1 LHSFFL
7 LFALQILLKMKKYFL
22 SFFFLSLMTITL
34 CGQKNEVKINLKY
47 DQNYS
52 LSYDEAI
59 DAYKQL
65 AANYKTTRLMEMGPT
80 DIGKPLH
87 LFIISNDRD
96 FDPAAIRKK
105 GKSIILIINGIH
117 PGEPEGID
125 ASIQFAWDILKNKDG
140 LQKYLENTV
149 LAIVPVYNIDG
160 ALNRSQYYRLN
171 QNGPEFKG
179 SRRNAK
185 NLDLNRDFSKQD
197 SKNARTFAK
206 IYQYLNPDV
215 FLDTHTTNGSDHQY
229 VLTLIPTQFQRM
241 QPEMSEFFKEK
252 MIPGLYEKMRMNSKY
267 GMIPYVQ
274 SAGRGGIKTGIT
286 GFEDHPY
293 YSTGYAAMFNCFAFM
308 TENLVYA
315 PFPDRVRSVY
325 DFMVQLLAFT
335 SENGKE
341 IRSLKI
347 NAENEVRT
355 RKEFV
360 IDWSLDMTR
369 YEKLL
374 FKGYEYEQT
383 TTPISKRTTGFYN
396 HNKPWTDTIP
406 YYDFFKPAL
415 IVKAPIAY
423 VVPQAWD
430 DVITRMKL
438 NGVEMSSFKNDT
450 TIDVESYYIDKNE
463 PSQRATQGH
472 FMNTKTEV
480 RAVAQKMHY
489 FAGDYIIYVNQKS
502 NKYIVSMLEPNAPS
516 SFFTWNFFDPILEGG
531 EFFSIWGFESH
542 AKEMLDKDPVLLAE
556 FDKKLASDSEFAKD
570 PVAQLQYIYQ
580 KAPQSEVDK
589 GNNLYPVAR
598 IIKRTEPGLLK

>member
-1 LHSFFL
+1 MLLSEKTGSSESMNNRIFKEFFIGFSLISISPLKDLIPTKNVLKPEFWFAFFL
-7 LFALQILLKMKKYFL
+7 LFAIQILLKMKKCLIPLLLILLTAISL
-22 SFFFLSLMTITL
+22 S
-34 CGQKNEVKINLKY
+34 GQQSEVKINLRY

-52 LSYDEAI
+52 LSYYEAI

-65 AANYKTTRLMEMGPT
+65 ASKYKTTRLMEMGPT

-87 LFIISNDRD
+87 LFIISNDGD
-96 FDPAAIRKK
+96 FDPVSIRKK

-125 ASIQFAWDILKNKDG
+125 ATIQFAWDILKNKDG
-140 LQKYLENTV
+140 IRKYLDNTV
-149 LAIVPVYNIDG
+149 IAILPVYNIDG

-171 QNGPEFKG
+171 QNGPELKG

-206 IYQYLNPDV
+206 IYHFLDPDV

-229 VLTLIPTQFQRM
+229 ALTLIPTQFQRM
-241 QPEMSEFFKEK
+241 QPEMSVFFREK
-252 MIPGLYEKMRMNSKY
+252 MIPGLYEKMKQYSRY

-274 SAGRGGIKTGIT
+274 TAGRGGIKTGIT

-293 YSTGYAAMFNCFAFM
+293 YSTGYAALFNCFAFM

-315 PFPDRVRSVY
+315 AFPDRVRSVY

-341 IRSLKI
+341 IRDLKI
-347 NAENEVRT
+347 KAENEVKT
-355 RKEFV
+355 QKEFV
-360 IDWSLDMTR
+360 LDWSLDMTR
-369 YEKLL
+369 SEKLL

-383 TTPISKRTTGFYN
+383 TTPISKRTTGIYN

-406 YYDFFKPAL
+406 YYDFFNPSL
-415 IVKAPIAY
+415 TVKAPLAY
-423 VVPQAWD
+423 VIPQAWD
-430 DVITRMKL
+430 DVILRMKI
-438 NGVEMSSFKNDT
+438 NGVEMSRFMKDT
-450 TIDVESYYIDKNE
+450 TIEVESYYIDKNE

-472 FMNTKTEV
+472 FINTKTEIRPV
-480 RAVAQKMHY
+480 VQKMHY
-489 FAGDYIIYVNQKS
+489 FAGDYVIYVNQKS
-502 NKYIVSMLEPNAPS
+502 NKYIVSMLEPNAPG

-542 AKEMLDKDPVLLAE
+542 AKE
-556 FDKKLASDSEFAKD
+556 
-570 PVAQLQYIYQ
+570 
-580 KAPQSEVDK
+580 
-589 GNNLYPVAR
+589 
-598 IIKRTEPGLLK
+598 

>member
-1 LHSFFL
+1 
-7 LFALQILLKMKKYFL
+7 MKKSIISILFISFL
-22 SFFFLSLMTITL
+22 AMSLA
-34 CGQKNEVKINLKY
+34 GQEREVKINLRY

-52 LSYDEAI
+52 FSYDEVI
-59 DAYKQL
+59 GAYKQL
-65 AANYKTTRLMEMGPT
+65 AENYRTSRLMEMGPT

-87 LFIISNDRD
+87 LFIISKDKD
-96 FDPAAIRKK
+96 FDPISLKKK

-125 ASIQFAWDILKNKDG
+125 ASIQFAWDILKNKDEM
-140 LQKYLENTV
+140 QRYLENTV
-149 LAIVPVYNIDG
+149 IAIIPVYNVDG

-206 IYQYLNPDV
+206 IYQLFDPDV

-229 VLTLIPTQFQRM
+229 ALTLIPTQFQRM
-241 QPEMSEFFKEK
+241 QPGMSEFFKKK
-252 MIPGLYEKMRMNSKY
+252 MIPGLYEKMRLNSKY

-274 SAGRGGIKTGIT
+274 SVVRSSIKSGIT

-293 YSTGYAAMFNCFAFM
+293 YSTGYAALFNCFAFM

-315 PFPDRVRSVY
+315 AFPDRVRSVY
-325 DFMVQLLAFT
+325 DFMIQLFAFT

-341 IRSLKI
+341 IRNLRI
-347 NAENEVRT
+347 IAENEVKT
-355 RKEFV
+355 QKEFV
-360 IDWSLDMTR
+360 LDWNIDMTR
-369 YEKLL
+369 SEKLL
-374 FKGYEYEQT
+374 FRGYEYEQT
-383 TTPISKRTTGFYN
+383 TAPISKRTTGIYN
-396 HNKPWTDTIP
+396 HEKPWTDTIP
-406 YYDFFKPAL
+406 YYDFFNPSLK
-415 IVKAPIAY
+415 VKAPIAY
-423 VVPQAWD
+423 IIPQAWEE
-430 DVITRMKL
+430 VISRMKI
-438 NGVEMSSFKNDT
+438 NGVEMGRIAKDT
-450 TIDVESYYIDKNE
+450 TIEVESYYIDKNE

-472 FMNTKTEV
+472 FMNTKTEIRSV
-480 RAVAQKMHY
+480 IQKMHY
-489 FAGDYIIYVNQKS
+489 FAGDYVIFVNQKS

-516 SFFTWNFFDPILEGG
+516 SFFTWNYFDPILEGG

-542 AKEMLDKDPVLLAE
+542 AKEMLDKDTALLAE
-556 FDKKLASDSEFAKD
+556 FNKLLTSDAGFAKD

-589 GNNLYPVAR
+589 DNDLYPVAR
-598 IIKRTEPGLLK
+598 IIRETKLNLIK